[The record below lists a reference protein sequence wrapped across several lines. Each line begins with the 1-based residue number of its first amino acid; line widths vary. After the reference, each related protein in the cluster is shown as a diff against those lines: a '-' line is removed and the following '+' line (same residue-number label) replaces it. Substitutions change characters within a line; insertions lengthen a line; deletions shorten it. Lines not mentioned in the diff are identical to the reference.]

1 MKLSE
6 FLSEMVC
13 GVTGHEM
20 ILEDGRLTC
29 MHCPKESIKIDEQH
43 ALSAGDR
50 NRLYEE
56 LLDAEMRVCG
66 GG

>member
-6 FLSEMVC
+6 LLSEMVC

-20 ILEDGRLTC
+20 ILENGRFTC
-29 MHCPKESIKIDEQH
+29 MHCPKESIKIDESN

-50 NRLYEE
+50 QRLYEE
-56 LLDAEMRVCG
+56 LLDAEMRVSG